1 MLDRNYQI
9 DPNYL
14 HAHHA
19 DLIQAAEADRQQQ
32 MAKTAPGLKE
42 RLYNAVGDHLIAWG
56 QRLKRETEYNE
67 LCQDCA

>member
-19 DLIQAAEADRQQQ
+19 ELIRAAEAECQQK
-32 MAKTAPGLKE
+32 MTSTVPGLRD
-42 RLYNAVGDHLIAWG
+42 RLYNAVGDHLIALG
-56 QRLKRETEYNE
+56 QRLKRETDYNE
-67 LCQDCA
+67 LCQDCG